1 MSRGI
6 PHDTDNGEMVSDA
19 PDTDR
24 RLPHTERGRQ
34 TRAALLAAA
43 REVFARDG
51 FLGTTTTSIAK
62 AAGVAN
68 GSFYTHFADKFEIF
82 IALWREVQEEMLHPG
97 IHDAHL
103 DHGDPVQVIEQ
114 STRAYLEA
122 YRANAG
128 LMRVFE
134 QVSAIDDRFRELR
147 LERARAFEERN
158 VRSIRRLQRDGVVDP
173 DLDAVLAGDAL
184 SSMVSRNAYM
194 VFALGLRPEVDFDK
208 LVATLTELWVNAL
221 RIRATPEADEETP
234 RLRAA
239 LDQTAD
245 QLRQALD
252 RTESLRKELN
262 GHGSD
267 DPAKRT
273 R

>member
-1 MSRGI
+1 M
-6 PHDTDNGEMVSDA
+6 SDA
-19 PDTDR
+19 QADR

-82 IALWREVQEEMLHPG
+82 VGLWREVQEEMLHPG

-103 DHGDPVQVIEQ
+103 DHADPVQVIEQ
-114 STRAYLEA
+114 STRAYLES

-134 QVSAIDDRFRELR
+134 QVSAIDDRFRDLR

-158 VRSIRRLQRDGVVDP
+158 VRSIRRLQQDGVADP
-173 DLDAVLAGDAL
+173 NLDPVLVADAL

-194 VFALGLRPEVDFDK
+194 VFALGLRPEVDFEK
-208 LVATLTELWVNAL
+208 LVSTLTELWVNAL
-221 RIRATPEADEETP
+221 RIRTAPADDQEAP

-252 RTESLRKELN
+252 RTESLRKEL
-262 GHGSD
+262 GGRDSAVS
-267 DPAKRT
+267 AKRA